1 MTVLG
6 TGDTVETQMTL
17 SVPSFVWNCVQGIK
31 IVPNKFPVWVTVNF
45 VKGPILSR
53 TQSISLN

>member
-6 TGDTVETQMTL
+6 AADTVEAQMTL
-17 SVPSFVWNCVQGIK
+17 SVASCVWNCVPDIK
-31 IVPNKFPVWVTVNF
+31 VVLNKFPVWVSVNF